1 MLAKAASQTVTRPEP
16 IDGVSSW
23 VLRIRPI
30 ASPMPSLF
38 KRSLLPKLRSFP
50 LTADSVSILCGAAEF
65 RRCLLEK
72 IASATRR
79 IYIVALY
86 LQQDEAGQEILDA
99 LHAAKL
105 ARPELDVV
113 VAVDWLRAQRGLIGA
128 GKQPGNS
135 AWYQEMT
142 RTHASVVPVYGVP
155 IQTRELFG
163 VLHLKGFVID
173 DCVIYSGASLNN
185 VYLHKF
191 DKYRY
196 DRYHLLHNRDLAD
209 SMHHLVQH
217 GLVASKAVHRLDL
230 PNLPTTRS
238 LRNDIGDLR
247 SRLKHAAYDTTAGTT
262 DKAGLSVSPLLGV
275 GKNNPLSRVIGEL
288 IAGARDQLTI
298 CTPYFN
304 LPLAVTREIN
314 RALARGVKI
323 DIVVGDKTANDFY
336 IPPSEPFKVISA
348 LPYLY
353 EISLRRFAKR
363 HQRNID
369 SGQLNLHLWR
379 DGDNTYHL
387 KGMWVDQRYTLLTG
401 NNLNPRAFRLDL
413 ENALLIDDPHSEL
426 QAPRSKELAEIFQ
439 HTRRIERFQDLQTL
453 AEYPEG
459 VAKFLKRV
467 SRVRIERLLYRIL

>member
-1 MLAKAASQTVTRPEP
+1 
-16 IDGVSSW
+16 
-23 VLRIRPI
+23 
-30 ASPMPSLF
+30 MPLLF

-50 LTADSVSILCGAAEF
+50 LTADAVGILSGAAEF
-65 RRCLLEK
+65 RRCLLER

-113 VAVDWLRAQRGLIGA
+113 VVVDWLRAQRGLIGA

-142 RTHASVVPVYGVP
+142 RTHESVVPIYGVP
-155 IQTRELFG
+155 VQTRELFG

-196 DRYHLLHNRDLAD
+196 DRYHLLQNRDLAD
-209 SMHHLVQH
+209 SMQHLVQH

-238 LRNDIGDLR
+238 LRGDIGDLR
-247 SRLKHAAYDTTAGTT
+247 SRLKHAAYDTTRGTT
-262 DKAGLSVSPLLGV
+262 DRTGLSVSPLLGV
-275 GKNNPLSRVIGEL
+275 GKNNPLNRVICEL
-288 IAGARDQLTI
+288 IASARQQLTI

-304 LPLAVTREIN
+304 LPLAIIREIN

-336 IPPSEPFKVISA
+336 IPPSEPFRVISA

-369 SGQLNLHLWR
+369 SGQLNLHQWR
-379 DGDNTYHL
+379 DGDNSYLL
-387 KGMWVDQRYTLLTG
+387 KGMWIDQRYTLLTG

-413 ENALLIDDPHSEL
+413 ENALLIDDPHSEWL
-426 QAPRSKELAEIFQ
+426 EPRRNELTEIFQ
-439 HTRRIERFQDLQTL
+439 HTRRIEHFQNLETL
-453 AEYPEG
+453 ADYPTG

>member
-1 MLAKAASQTVTRPEP
+1 
-16 IDGVSSW
+16 
-23 VLRIRPI
+23 
-30 ASPMPSLF
+30 MPLLF

-50 LTADSVSILCGAAEF
+50 LTAEAVTILSGAAEF

-72 IASATRR
+72 IAEATRR

-86 LQQDEAGQEILDA
+86 LQHDEAGQEILDA

-105 ARPELDVV
+105 KRPELEVV
-113 VAVDWLRAQRGLIGA
+113 VVVDWLRAQRGLIGA

-142 RTHASVVPVYGVP
+142 RTHQSEVPIYGVP
-155 IQTRELFG
+155 VQTRELFG

-173 DCVIYSGASLNN
+173 DCVVYSGASLNN

-191 DKYRY
+191 DKYRF
-196 DRYHLLHNRDLAD
+196 DRYHVLHSRELAD
-209 SMHHLVQH
+209 SMHHLVKH
-217 GLVASKAVHRLDL
+217 GLIESKAVHRLDL

-247 SRLKHAAYDTTAGTT
+247 SRLKYAAYDTSAGGTAHT
-262 DKAGLSVSPLLGV
+262 GLSVSPLLGV
-275 GKNNPLSRVIGEL
+275 GKNNPLNRVIVEL
-288 IAGARDQLTI
+288 IASAQQQLTI

-304 LPLAVTREIN
+304 LPLPIIREVN

-336 IPPSEPFKVISA
+336 IPPSEPFKVIAA

-363 HQRNID
+363 HQRSID

-379 DGDNTYHL
+379 DGDNSYHL

-413 ENALLIDDPHSEL
+413 ENALLIDDPQGEWL
-426 QAPRSKELAEIFQ
+426 EPRAKEQQEIFRNT
-439 HTRRIERFQDLQTL
+439 TRIASFQNLETL
-453 AEYPEG
+453 PEYPAG

>member
-1 MLAKAASQTVTRPEP
+1 
-16 IDGVSSW
+16 
-23 VLRIRPI
+23 
-30 ASPMPSLF
+30 MPSLF

-50 LTADSVSILCGAAEF
+50 LTADAVTILSGAAEY

-72 IASATRR
+72 IAQATQR

-113 VAVDWLRAQRGLIGA
+113 VVVDWLRAQRGLIGA

-142 RTHASVVPVYGVP
+142 GTHASEVPVYGVP
-155 IQTRELFG
+155 VQTRELFG

-196 DRYHLLHNRDLAD
+196 DRYHLLQNSALAD
-209 SMHHLVQH
+209 SMQHLIQH
-217 GLVASKAVHRLDL
+217 GLIASKAVHRLDL

-247 SRLKHAAYDTTAGTT
+247 SRLKHATYDTTQGSTAKGE
-262 DKAGLSVSPLLGV
+262 LSVTPLLGV
-275 GKNNPLSRVIGEL
+275 GKNNPLSRVICEL
-288 IAGARDQLTI
+288 IASAQHQLTI

-304 LPLAVTREIN
+304 LPLAVTGSQPGPGPWGEDRHHRRRQDRQRLLHPAK
-314 RALARGVKI
+314 RAVQ
-323 DIVVGDKTANDFY
+323 GDRRTA
-336 IPPSEPFKVISA
+336 V
-348 LPYLY
+348 
-353 EISLRRFAKR
+353 SLR
-363 HQRNID
+363 D
-369 SGQLNLHLWR
+369 QLAPLC
-379 DGDNTYHL
+379 
-387 KGMWVDQRYTLLTG
+387 
-401 NNLNPRAFRLDL
+401 
-413 ENALLIDDPHSEL
+413 
-426 QAPRSKELAEIFQ
+426 QAPSAQ
-439 HTRRIERFQDLQTL
+439 HRQRPVEPAF
-453 AEYPEG
+453 
-459 VAKFLKRV
+459 VA
-467 SRVRIERLLYRIL
+467 

>member
-1 MLAKAASQTVTRPEP
+1 
-16 IDGVSSW
+16 
-23 VLRIRPI
+23 
-30 ASPMPSLF
+30 MPLLF

-50 LTADSVSILCGAAEF
+50 LTADAVTILSGAAEF

-72 IASATRR
+72 IASATQR

-105 ARPELDVV
+105 ARPQLDVV
-113 VAVDWLRAQRGLIGA
+113 VVVDWLRAQRGLIGA

-142 RTHASVVPVYGVP
+142 RTHASEVPVYGVP
-155 IQTRELFG
+155 VQTRELFG
-163 VLHLKGFVID
+163 VLHLKGFIID

-191 DKYRY
+191 EKYRY
-196 DRYHLLHNRDLAD
+196 DRYHLLHSRELAD
-209 SMHHLVQH
+209 SMQHLVQH

-247 SRLKHAAYDTTAGTT
+247 SRLKHAAYDTTQGTT
-262 DKAGLSVSPLLGV
+262 DKSGLSVSPLLGV
-275 GKNNPLSRVIGEL
+275 GKNNPLNRAICEL
-288 IAGARDQLTI
+288 IASAQHQLTI

-304 LPLAVTREIN
+304 LPLAIIREVN

-379 DGDNTYHL
+379 DDDHTYHL
-387 KGMWVDQRYTLLTG
+387 KGMWIDKRYTLLTG

-413 ENALLIDDPHSEL
+413 ENALLIDDPKGEL
-426 QAPRSKELAEIFQ
+426 LEPRARELKEIFQ
-439 HTRRIERFQDLQTL
+439 HTTRIERYQDLETL
-453 AEYPEG
+453 PEYPAG

>member
-1 MLAKAASQTVTRPEP
+1 
-16 IDGVSSW
+16 
-23 VLRIRPI
+23 
-30 ASPMPSLF
+30 MPLLF

-50 LTADSVSILCGAAEF
+50 LTAEAVTILSGAAEF

-72 IASATRR
+72 IAEATRR

-86 LQQDEAGQEILDA
+86 LQHDEAGQEILDA

-105 ARPELDVV
+105 KRPELEIVV
-113 VAVDWLRAQRGLIGA
+113 VVDWLRAQRGLIGA

-142 RTHASVVPVYGVP
+142 RTHQSEVPVYGVP
-155 IQTRELFG
+155 VQTRELFG

-173 DCVIYSGASLNN
+173 DCVVYSGASLNN

-191 DKYRY
+191 DKYRF
-196 DRYHLLHNRDLAD
+196 DRYHVLHSRELAD
-209 SMHHLVQH
+209 SMHHLVKH
-217 GLVASKAVHRLDL
+217 GLIESKAVHRLDL

-247 SRLKHAAYDTTAGTT
+247 SRLKYAAYDTSAGSTAHT
-262 DKAGLSVSPLLGV
+262 GLSVSPLLGV
-275 GKNNPLSRVIGEL
+275 GKNNPLNRVIVEL
-288 IAGARDQLTI
+288 IASAQQQLTI

-304 LPLAVTREIN
+304 LPLPIIREIN

-336 IPPSEPFKVISA
+336 IPPSEPFKVIAA

-353 EISLRRFAKR
+353 EISLRRFAQR

-379 DGDNTYHL
+379 DGDNSYHL

-413 ENALLIDDPHSEL
+413 ENALLIDDPQGEWL
-426 QAPRSKELAEIFQ
+426 EPRAKEQQEIFRNT
-439 HTRRIERFQDLQTL
+439 TRIASFQNLETL
-453 AEYPEG
+453 PEYPAG

>member
-1 MLAKAASQTVTRPEP
+1 
-16 IDGVSSW
+16 
-23 VLRIRPI
+23 
-30 ASPMPSLF
+30 MPLLF

-50 LTADSVSILCGAAEF
+50 LTAEAVTILPGAAEF

-72 IASATRR
+72 IAEATQR

-86 LQQDEAGQEILDA
+86 LQHDEAGQEILDA

-105 ARPELDVV
+105 KRPTLEIVV
-113 VAVDWLRAQRGLIGA
+113 VVDWLRAQRGLIGA
-128 GKQPGNS
+128 GKQPGNA

-142 RTHASVVPVYGVP
+142 RTHQSEVPVYGVP
-155 IQTRELFG
+155 VQTRELFG

-173 DCVIYSGASLNN
+173 DCVVYSGASLNN

-191 DKYRY
+191 DKYRF
-196 DRYHLLHNRDLAD
+196 DRYHVLLSRELAD
-209 SMHHLVQH
+209 SMHHLIKH
-217 GLVASKAVHRLDL
+217 GLIESKAVHRLDL

-247 SRLKHAAYDTTAGTT
+247 SRLKYATYDTGAGSTAHT
-262 DKAGLSVSPLLGV
+262 GLSVSPLLGV
-275 GKNNPLSRVIGEL
+275 GKNNPLNRVIVEL
-288 IAGARDQLTI
+288 IASAQKQLTI

-304 LPLAVTREIN
+304 LPLPIIREVN

-336 IPPSEPFKVISA
+336 IPPSEPFKVIAA

-369 SGQLNLHLWR
+369 NGQLNLHLWR
-379 DGDNTYHL
+379 DGDNSYHL

-413 ENALLIDDPHSEL
+413 ENALLIDDPQGEWL
-426 QAPRSKELAEIFQ
+426 QPRAKEQEAIFRNT
-439 HTRRIERFQDLQTL
+439 TRIASFQSLETL
-453 AEYPEG
+453 PEYPAG

>member
-1 MLAKAASQTVTRPEP
+1 
-16 IDGVSSW
+16 
-23 VLRIRPI
+23 
-30 ASPMPSLF
+30 MPLLF
-38 KRSLLPKLRSFP
+38 KRSLLPRLRSFP
-50 LTADSVSILCGAAEF
+50 LTAEAVTILSGAAEF

-72 IASATRR
+72 IAAATQR

-86 LQQDEAGQEILDA
+86 LQHDEAGQEILDA

-105 ARPELDVV
+105 KRPELEVV
-113 VAVDWLRAQRGLIGA
+113 VVVDWLRAQRGLIGA

-142 RTHASVVPVYGVP
+142 HTHQSEVPIYGVP
-155 IQTRELFG
+155 VQTRELFG

-173 DCVIYSGASLNN
+173 DCVVYSGASLNN

-191 DKYRY
+191 DKYRF
-196 DRYHLLHNRDLAD
+196 DRYHVLHSRDLAD
-209 SMHHLVQH
+209 SMHHLVKH
-217 GLVASKAVHRLDL
+217 GLIESKAVHRLDL

-247 SRLKHAAYDTTAGTT
+247 SRLKYAAYDTSAGSTAHS
-262 DKAGLSVSPLLGV
+262 GLSVSPLLGV
-275 GKNNPLSRVIGEL
+275 GKNNPLNRVIVEL
-288 IAGARDQLTI
+288 IASAQQQLTI

-304 LPLAVTREIN
+304 LPLPIIREVN

-336 IPPSEPFKVISA
+336 IPPSEPFKVIAA

-379 DGDNTYHL
+379 DGDNSYHL

-413 ENALLIDDPHSEL
+413 ENALLIDDPQGEWL
-426 QAPRSKELAEIFQ
+426 EPREKEQEEIFRNT
-439 HTRRIERFQDLQTL
+439 TRIASFQSLETL
-453 AEYPEG
+453 PEYPAA

>member
-1 MLAKAASQTVTRPEP
+1 
-16 IDGVSSW
+16 
-23 VLRIRPI
+23 
-30 ASPMPSLF
+30 MPSLF

-50 LTADSVSILCGAAEF
+50 LTADAVTILSGAAEY

-72 IASATRR
+72 IAQATRR

-86 LQQDEAGQEILDA
+86 LQQDEAGQEVLDA

-105 ARPELDVV
+105 ARPQLDVV
-113 VAVDWLRAQRGLIGA
+113 VVVDWLRAQRGLIGA

-142 RTHASVVPVYGVP
+142 RTHASEVPVYGVP
-155 IQTRELFG
+155 VQTRELFG

-196 DRYHLLHNRDLAD
+196 DRYHLLQNSDLAD
-209 SMHHLVQH
+209 SMQHLVQH

-230 PNLPTTRS
+230 PNPPTTRS

-247 SRLKHAAYDTTAGTT
+247 SRLKHASYDITSGTTAN
-262 DKAGLSVSPLLGV
+262 DGLSVSPLLGV
-275 GKNNPLSRVIGEL
+275 GKNNPLSRVICEL
-288 IAGARDQLTI
+288 IASAKFQLTI

-304 LPLAVTREIN
+304 LPLQVTREIN

-323 DIVVGDKTANDFY
+323 DIIVGDKTANDFY
-336 IPPSEPFKVISA
+336 IPPSEPFKVIAA

-387 KGMWVDQRYTLLTG
+387 KGMWIDDRYTLLTG

-413 ENALLIDDPHSEL
+413 ENALLIDDPKQQLRE
-426 QAPRSKELAEIFQ
+426 ARSKELAEIFE
-439 HTRRIERFQDLQTL
+439 HTRRVERYLELETL
-453 AEYPEG
+453 PDYPAG

>member
-1 MLAKAASQTVTRPEP
+1 
-16 IDGVSSW
+16 
-23 VLRIRPI
+23 
-30 ASPMPSLF
+30 MPLLF

-50 LTADSVSILCGAAEF
+50 LTAEAVTILSGAAEF

-72 IASATRR
+72 IAEATQR

-86 LQQDEAGQEILDA
+86 LQHDEAGQEILDA

-105 ARPELDVV
+105 KRPELEIVV
-113 VAVDWLRAQRGLIGA
+113 VVDWLRAQRGLIGA
-128 GKQPGNS
+128 GKQPGNA

-142 RTHASVVPVYGVP
+142 RTHQSEVPVYGVP
-155 IQTRELFG
+155 VQTRELFG

-173 DCVIYSGASLNN
+173 DCVVYSGASLNN

-191 DKYRY
+191 DKYRF
-196 DRYHLLHNRDLAD
+196 DRYHVLHSRELAD
-209 SMHHLVQH
+209 SMHHLVKH
-217 GLVASKAVHRLDL
+217 GLIESKAVHRLDL

-247 SRLKHAAYDTTAGTT
+247 SRLKYAAYDTSAGSTAH
-262 DKAGLSVSPLLGV
+262 DGLSVSPLLGV
-275 GKNNPLSRVIGEL
+275 GKNNPLNRVIVEL
-288 IAGARDQLTI
+288 IASAQQQLTI

-304 LPLAVTREIN
+304 LPLPIIREVN

-336 IPPSEPFKVISA
+336 IPPNEPFKVIAA

-379 DGDNTYHL
+379 DGDNSYHL

-413 ENALLIDDPHSEL
+413 ENALLIDDPQGEWL
-426 QAPRSKELAEIFQ
+426 EPRAKEQEKIFRNT
-439 HTRRIERFQDLQTL
+439 TRIASFQSLETL
-453 AEYPEG
+453 PEYPAA

>member
-1 MLAKAASQTVTRPEP
+1 
-16 IDGVSSW
+16 
-23 VLRIRPI
+23 
-30 ASPMPSLF
+30 MPLLF

-50 LTADSVSILCGAAEF
+50 LTAEAVTILSGAAEF

-72 IASATRR
+72 IAEATRR

-86 LQQDEAGQEILDA
+86 LQHDEAGQEILDA

-105 ARPELDVV
+105 KRPELEIVV
-113 VAVDWLRAQRGLIGA
+113 VVDWLRAQRGLIGA

-142 RTHASVVPVYGVP
+142 RTHQSEVPVYGVP
-155 IQTRELFG
+155 VQTRELFG

-173 DCVIYSGASLNN
+173 DCVVYSGASLNN

-191 DKYRY
+191 DKYRF
-196 DRYHLLHNRDLAD
+196 DRYHVLHSRELAD
-209 SMHHLVQH
+209 SMHHLVKH
-217 GLVASKAVHRLDL
+217 GLIESKAVHRLDL

-247 SRLKHAAYDTTAGTT
+247 SRLKYAAYDTSAGSTAHT
-262 DKAGLSVSPLLGV
+262 GLSVSPLLGV
-275 GKNNPLSRVIGEL
+275 GKNNPLNRVIVEL
-288 IAGARDQLTI
+288 IASAQQQLTI

-304 LPLAVTREIN
+304 LPLPIIREIN

-336 IPPSEPFKVISA
+336 IPPSEPFKVIAA

-379 DGDNTYHL
+379 DGDNSYHL

-413 ENALLIDDPHSEL
+413 ENALLIDDPQGEWL
-426 QAPRSKELAEIFQ
+426 EPRAKEQAEISRNTTRIASFQ
-439 HTRRIERFQDLQTL
+439 NLETL
-453 AEYPEG
+453 PEYPAG

>member
-1 MLAKAASQTVTRPEP
+1 
-16 IDGVSSW
+16 
-23 VLRIRPI
+23 
-30 ASPMPSLF
+30 MPLLF

-50 LTADSVSILCGAAEF
+50 LTAEAVTILSGAAEF

-72 IASATRR
+72 IAEATQR

-86 LQQDEAGQEILDA
+86 LQHDEAGQEILDA

-105 ARPELDVV
+105 KRPELEVV
-113 VAVDWLRAQRGLIGA
+113 VVVDWLRAQRGLIGA
-128 GKQPGNS
+128 GKQPGNA

-142 RTHASVVPVYGVP
+142 RTHQSEVPVYGVP
-155 IQTRELFG
+155 VQTRELFG

-173 DCVIYSGASLNN
+173 DCVVYSGASLNN

-191 DKYRY
+191 DKYRF
-196 DRYHLLHNRDLAD
+196 DRYHVLHSRELAD
-209 SMHHLVQH
+209 SMHHLVKH
-217 GLVASKAVHRLDL
+217 GLIESKAVHRLDL

-247 SRLKHAAYDTTAGTT
+247 SRLKYAAYDTSAGSTAH
-262 DKAGLSVSPLLGV
+262 DGLSVSPLLGV
-275 GKNNPLSRVIGEL
+275 GKNNPLNRVIVEL
-288 IAGARDQLTI
+288 IASAQQQLTI

-304 LPLAVTREIN
+304 LPLPIIREVN

-336 IPPSEPFKVISA
+336 IPPSEPFKVIAA

-379 DGDNTYHL
+379 DGDNSYHL
-387 KGMWVDQRYTLLTG
+387 KGMWIDQRYTLLTG

-413 ENALLIDDPHSEL
+413 ENALLIDDPQGEWL
-426 QAPRSKELAEIFQ
+426 QPRAKEQEVIFRNT
-439 HTRRIERFQDLQTL
+439 TRIASFQNLETL
-453 AEYPEG
+453 PEYPAA

>member
-1 MLAKAASQTVTRPEP
+1 
-16 IDGVSSW
+16 
-23 VLRIRPI
+23 
-30 ASPMPSLF
+30 MPLLF

-50 LTADSVSILCGAAEF
+50 LTAEAVTILSGAAEF

-72 IASATRR
+72 IAEATQR

-86 LQQDEAGQEILDA
+86 LQHDEAGQEILDA

-105 ARPELDVV
+105 KRPELEIVV
-113 VAVDWLRAQRGLIGA
+113 VVDWLRAQRGLIGA
-128 GKQPGNS
+128 GKQPGNA

-142 RTHASVVPVYGVP
+142 RTHQSEVPVYGVP
-155 IQTRELFG
+155 VQTRELFG

-173 DCVIYSGASLNN
+173 DCVVYSGASLNN

-191 DKYRY
+191 EKYRF
-196 DRYHLLHNRDLAD
+196 DRYHVLHSRELAD
-209 SMHHLVQH
+209 SMHHLVKH
-217 GLVASKAVHRLDL
+217 GLIESKAVHRLDL

-247 SRLKHAAYDTTAGTT
+247 SRLKYAAYDTSAGSTAH
-262 DKAGLSVSPLLGV
+262 DGLSVSPLLGV
-275 GKNNPLSRVIGEL
+275 GKNNPLNRVIVEL
-288 IAGARDQLTI
+288 IASAQQQLTI

-304 LPLAVTREIN
+304 LPLPIIREVN

-336 IPPSEPFKVISA
+336 IPPSEPFKVIAA

-379 DGDNTYHL
+379 DGDNSYHL
-387 KGMWVDQRYTLLTG
+387 KGMWIDQRYTLLTG

-413 ENALLIDDPHSEL
+413 ENALLIDDPQGEWL
-426 QAPRSKELAEIFQ
+426 QPRAKEQEEIFRNT
-439 HTRRIERFQDLQTL
+439 TRIASFQNLETL
-453 AEYPEG
+453 PEYPAA

>member
-1 MLAKAASQTVTRPEP
+1 
-16 IDGVSSW
+16 
-23 VLRIRPI
+23 
-30 ASPMPSLF
+30 MPLLF

-50 LTADSVSILCGAAEF
+50 LTPEAVTILSGAAEF

-72 IASATRR
+72 IAEATRR

-86 LQQDEAGQEILDA
+86 LQHDEAGQEILDA
-99 LHAAKL
+99 LHTAKL
-105 ARPELDVV
+105 KRPELEIVV
-113 VAVDWLRAQRGLIGA
+113 VVDWLRAQRGLIGA

-142 RTHASVVPVYGVP
+142 RTHQSEVPVYGVP
-155 IQTRELFG
+155 VQTRELFG

-191 DKYRY
+191 DKYRF
-196 DRYHLLHNRDLAD
+196 DRYHVLHSRELAD
-209 SMHHLVQH
+209 SMHHLVKH
-217 GLVASKAVHRLDL
+217 GLIESKAVHRLDL

-247 SRLKHAAYDTTAGTT
+247 SRLKYAAYDTSAGSTAHS
-262 DKAGLSVSPLLGV
+262 GLSVSPLLGV
-275 GKNNPLSRVIGEL
+275 GKNNPLNRVIVEL
-288 IAGARDQLTI
+288 IASAQQQLTI

-304 LPLAVTREIN
+304 LPLPIIREIN

-336 IPPSEPFKVISA
+336 IPPSEPFKVIAA

-379 DGDNTYHL
+379 DGDNSYHL

-413 ENALLIDDPHSEL
+413 ENALLIDDPQGEWL
-426 QAPRSKELAEIFQ
+426 EPRAKEQQEIFRNT
-439 HTRRIERFQDLQTL
+439 TRIASFQNLETL
-453 AEYPEG
+453 PEYPAG

>member
-1 MLAKAASQTVTRPEP
+1 
-16 IDGVSSW
+16 
-23 VLRIRPI
+23 
-30 ASPMPSLF
+30 MPSLF

-50 LTADSVSILCGAAEF
+50 LTAEDVTILGGAAEY
-65 RRCLLEK
+65 RHCLLDK
-72 IASATRR
+72 IAQATQR

-99 LHAAKL
+99 LHAAKT
-105 ARPELDVV
+105 ARPELDIVV
-113 VAVDWLRAQRGLIGA
+113 VVDWLRAQRGLIGA

-142 RTHASVVPVYGVP
+142 RTHASEVPIYGVP
-155 IQTRELFG
+155 VQTRELFG
-163 VLHLKGFVID
+163 VLHLKGFIID
-173 DCVIYSGASLNN
+173 DSVIYSGASLNN

-196 DRYHLLHNRDLAD
+196 DRYHVLNNRDLAD
-209 SMHHLVQH
+209 SMQHLVQH
-217 GLVASKAVHRLDL
+217 GLITSKAVHRLDL

-247 SRLKHAAYDTTAGTT
+247 SRLKHAAYDTSAGTVV
-262 DKAGLSVSPLLGV
+262 KGQLCVSPLLGV

-288 IAGARDQLTI
+288 IASAQHQLTI

-304 LPLAVTREIN
+304 LPLAVTRELN

-323 DIVVGDKTANDFY
+323 DIIVGDKTANDFY
-336 IPPSEPFKVISA
+336 IPPSEPFKVIAA

-363 HQRNID
+363 HQKMID
-369 SGQLNLHLWR
+369 SGQLNLRLWR

-413 ENALLIDDPHSEL
+413 ENALLLDDPKGEL
-426 QAPRSKELAEIFQ
+426 LEPRRTELTQIYR
-439 HTRRIERFQDLQTL
+439 HTRRIERYQDLETL
-453 AEYPEG
+453 PDYPEAVG
-459 VAKFLKRV
+459 KFLRRV